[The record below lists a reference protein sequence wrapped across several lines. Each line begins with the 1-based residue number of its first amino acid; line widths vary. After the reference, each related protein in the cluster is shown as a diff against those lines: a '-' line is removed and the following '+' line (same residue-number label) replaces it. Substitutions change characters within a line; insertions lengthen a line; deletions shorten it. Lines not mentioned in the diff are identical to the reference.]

1 MSDDDRQM
9 TDPPTEAAGLETKR
23 SLLTRSVLYPDVYL
37 WYVFLAALDI
47 MLTWLILQM
56 GGREENALAKWIIAH
71 GGLVGAVLFKFGTVV
86 FVVLICEYIGRR
98 RAGTGRRV
106 AEWAIALT
114 AIPVVVAIVQL
125 LYVFLSP
132 GGPTAT

>member
-1 MSDDDRQM
+1 MNDDDRQT
-9 TDPPTEAAGLETKR
+9 TDPSTEAAGLETKQ

-37 WYVFLAALDI
+37 WYVFLASLDI

-98 RAGTGRRV
+98 RAKTGRRV

-125 LYVFLSP
+125 LVVVLSR
-132 GGPTAT
+132 GGSPPT